1 MQPPAGNTGCGVERG
16 LRFRPAAKGRSA
28 LAGEDERQLLALVR
42 ALDIGREGVR
52 KLACWLAQRYEMRN
66 PVLGSRGWYRPSRPK
81 VRPTSS
87 SIISGRGHH
96 MGDFACRMARAPVT
110 RCSCRLRAA
119 GAQRERAQLVGIFV
133 GISALHI
140 EVII

>member
-87 SIISGRGHH
+87 SINKRT
-96 MGDFACRMARAPVT
+96 RAPHG
-110 RCSCRLRAA
+110 RLRLPN
-119 GAQRERAQLVGIFV
+119 GESPSHTL
-133 GISALHI
+133 
-140 EVII
+140 